1 MNLPRD
7 VVSNLV
13 MSFLPPGAWKN
24 ELFCLYGQL
33 GQIYAWKEIKNK
45 KEELFTLMANMERQY
60 DTRLTKAG
68 FQNTRM
74 LQQLAVQIEPRP
86 ADPLWYYT
94 TTSSNI

>member
-1 MNLPRD
+1 
-7 VVSNLV
+7 
-13 MSFLPPGAWKN
+13 MSFLPPGAWKS
-24 ELFCLYGQL
+24 ELICLYGQL

-86 ADPLWYYT
+86 ADPLWYYLVEHI
-94 TTSSNI
+94 SCLFLLQQIC